1 MEDPSNS
8 SRLRSFRISFAC
20 WSAFAAILGM
30 QLLIADRA
38 HNNFLPLFHYI
49 IWPVLL
55 CYPWALLTPA
65 VLDFARHYPFTQAN
79 WPTQIG
85 RYLIA
90 TVVFLSAEAVLQ
102 GTGSW
107 LYIGL
112 NVAGIHIEDLQ
123 PRPLNELI
131 IEALLLRDLLLN
143 LNVCIVLYL
152 LGGYLNAQRQ
162 IRFRQ
167 LHEAHL
173 EARVASAEL
182 EMLRIQLHPHFL
194 FNTLQA
200 ATVLVHE
207 DPNAAEDVL
216 LRLSDLLRVTLDEMS
231 NQEVTLQRELDFLD
245 LYLGIQRQR
254 FKDRLRVH
262 VAADSAILNRKVP
275 SLILQPLVENAVHH
289 GIGRHKEDDSVEV
302 SAHANNGF
310 LELEVRNYASS
321 LNDNVSP
328 NGHGVGLRNIR
339 ARLEQLYGDA
349 ATLELRP
356 IQPHGVSALVKIPS
370 PHAEPAPARNP
381 EPVRN
386 PAQK

>member
-1 MEDPSNS
+1 MEDSSNNS
-8 SRLRSFRISFAC
+8 LLRSFGISFAC
-20 WSAFAAILGM
+20 WTAFCAIFGV

-38 HNNFLPLFHYI
+38 HNNFLPLFHYV
-49 IWPVLL
+49 IWPGLI

-65 VLDFARHYPFTQAN
+65 VLAFARRYPVTRASWLPRLGQYLAATACFLWAQA
-79 WPTQIG
+79 I
-85 RYLIA
+85 
-90 TVVFLSAEAVLQ
+90 LQ
-102 GTGSW
+102 GAGGW
-107 LYIGL
+107 LYTRLNIAGL
-112 NVAGIHIEDLQ
+112 HIEDLHAISL
-123 PRPLNELI
+123 RDCIL
-131 IEALLLRDLLLN
+131 EALLKDLILN
-143 LNVCIVLYL
+143 LQICIILYI
-152 LGGYLNAQRQ
+152 LGAYLRAQRQ

-167 LHEAHL
+167 LHEAQL
-173 EARVASAEL
+173 EARAASAEL

-207 DPNAAEDVL
+207 DPHAAEDVL

-254 FKDRLRVH
+254 FKDRLH
-262 VAADSAILNRKVP
+262 FNVAADASILDRKVP

-302 SAHANNGF
+302 SAHASNGF
-310 LELEVRNYASS
+310 LELEVRNFAST
-321 LNDNVSP
+321 LNDNVSRD
-328 NGHGVGLRNIR
+328 GHGVGLRNIR

-356 IQPHGVSALVKIPS
+356 IQPRGVSAIVKIPS
-370 PHAEPAPARNP
+370 PHEQPRKEPAP
-381 EPVRN
+381 E
-386 PAQK
+386 

>member
-1 MEDPSNS
+1 MEYPSNN

-20 WSAFAAILGM
+20 WSAFCVILGL

-38 HNNFLPLFHYI
+38 QNNFLPLFHYF
-49 IWPVLL
+49 IWPALL
-55 CYPWALLTPA
+55 CYPWAILTPA

-79 WPTQIG
+79 WLSQIG
-85 RYLIA
+85 RYLMA

-112 NVAGIHIEDLQ
+112 NVAGIHIENLQ
-123 PRPLNELI
+123 ARPLNELI
-131 IEALLLRDLLLN
+131 IEALLLKDLLLN
-143 LNVCIVLYL
+143 LNICIVLYL
-152 LGGYLNAQRQ
+152 LAAYLNAQRQ
-162 IRFRQ
+162 IRYRQ

-207 DPNAAEDVL
+207 DPNAAEDIL

-356 IQPHGVSALVKIPS
+356 IQPRGVSALVKIPS
-370 PHAEPAPARNP
+370 PHAEPAPARSP

>member
-1 MEDPSNS
+1 MQDPSNN
-8 SRLRSFRISFAC
+8 SRLRAFRISFAC
-20 WSAFAAILGM
+20 WSAFCLLVGM
-30 QLLIADRA
+30 QIFIADRA
-38 HNNFLPLFHYI
+38 HNIFLPPFHYF
-49 IWPVLL
+49 IWPALL
-55 CYPWALLTPA
+55 CYSWAILTPA
-65 VLDFARHYPFTQAN
+65 VLDFARHYPFTQTS
-79 WPTQIG
+79 WLRRLG

-90 TVVFLSAEAVLQ
+90 TFVFLFAEAVLQ
-102 GTGSW
+102 GTGGW
-107 LYIGL
+107 LYIVLNIAGL
-112 NVAGIHIEDLQ
+112 HIEDLH
-123 PRPLNELI
+123 PRPLHDLI
-131 IEALLLRDLLLN
+131 IEALFKDTALN
-143 LNVCIVLYL
+143 LAICIVLYL
-152 LGGYLNAQRQ
+152 LAAYFNAQRQ
-162 IRFRQ
+162 IRSRQ
-167 LHEAHL
+167 LHEAQL

-200 ATVLVHE
+200 ATLLVHE

-231 NQEVTLQRELDFLD
+231 NQEVTLQRELAFLD

-302 SAHANNGF
+302 SAHAVNGF
-310 LELEVRNYASS
+310 LELEVRNYAST
-321 LNDNVSP
+321 LNDNASS

-356 IQPHGVSALVKIPS
+356 IQPRGVSALVKIPS
-370 PHAEPAPARNP
+370 DPG
-381 EPVRN
+381 

>member
-1 MEDPSNS
+1 MQDPSNN
-8 SRLRSFRISFAC
+8 SRLRAFRISFAC
-20 WSAFAAILGM
+20 WSAFCLLVGM
-30 QLLIADRA
+30 QIFIADRA
-38 HNNFLPLFHYI
+38 HNIFLPPFHYF
-49 IWPVLL
+49 IWPALL
-55 CYPWALLTPA
+55 CYSWAILTPA
-65 VLDFARHYPFTQAN
+65 VLDFARHYPFTQTS
-79 WPTQIG
+79 WLRRLG

-90 TVVFLSAEAVLQ
+90 TFVFLFAEAVLQ
-102 GTGSW
+102 GTGGW
-107 LYIGL
+107 LYIVLNIAGL
-112 NVAGIHIEDLQ
+112 HIEDLH
-123 PRPLNELI
+123 PRPLHDLI
-131 IEALLLRDLLLN
+131 IEALFKDTALN
-143 LNVCIVLYL
+143 LAICIVLYL
-152 LGGYLNAQRQ
+152 LAAYFNAQRQ
-162 IRFRQ
+162 IRSRQ
-167 LHEAHL
+167 LHEAQL

-200 ATVLVHE
+200 ATLLVHE

-231 NQEVTLQRELDFLD
+231 NQEVTLQRELAFLD

-262 VAADSAILNRKVP
+262 VAADDAILNRKVP

-302 SAHANNGF
+302 SAQTVNGF

-321 LNDNVSP
+321 LNDNASS

-356 IQPHGVSALVKIPS
+356 IQPRGVSALVKIPS
-370 PHAEPAPARNP
+370 DPG
-381 EPVRN
+381 